1 MNRKNSPHPP
11 RCYLFEV
18 HLRAP
23 FVDLAGFGNLEYVD
37 AHGRLL
43 LLREERDLEYV
54 DAHGRLLLL
63 REERDLECAG
73 PRFLQGLERVGC
85 CWS

>member
-23 FVDLAGFGNLEYVD
+23 FVDLAGFG
-37 AHGRLL
+37 
-43 LLREERDLEYV
+43 DLEYV